1 LIRKVRVRSLVV
13 TAKSEIAMNAAF
25 KLMIELLLSSI
36 AIDAFFEESCN
47 EEIWGKFGGCA
58 LGLYSPSDM
67 PGTTRTRIQMPGF
80 KRV

>member
-36 AIDAFFEESCN
+36 AIDAFFEESK
-47 EEIWGKFGGCA
+47 ITAMKKFGGSSA
-58 LGLYSPSDM
+58 VVL
-67 PGTTRTRIQMPGF
+67 
-80 KRV
+80 